1 MRLHPV
7 KERYRSDGTQ
17 ELIVSCLTHKRRSNQ
32 IKRRIKIMKI
42 IQKALLIEVI
52 AVFAIFSLHA
62 QGITIGSGTT
72 LMLGSSTLSLPGN
85 WSNSGTFTA
94 GSGTVIF
101 TGGSTTQTITNA
113 SGETFN
119 NLMVNKSS
127 GNVQLANNITV
138 NGTLTT
144 TSGGVDLNSH
154 TITLGT
160 SASLSETPGNT
171 VHGTSGSITTTRTLG
186 ASPGNVAGLGF

>member
-1 MRLHPV
+1 M
-7 KERYRSDGTQ
+7 KT
-17 ELIVSCLTHKRRSNQ
+17 IRRT
-32 IKRRIKIMKI
+32 
-42 IQKALLIEVI
+42 LLIEVI
-52 AVFAIFSLHA
+52 AVFAILSLHA

-72 LMLGSSTLSLPGN
+72 VSLGSSTLSLPGN

-101 TGGSTTQTITNA
+101 TGASGTQTITNA

-119 NLMVNKSS
+119 NLTVNKAS

-144 TSGGVDLNSH
+144 TSG
-154 TITLGT
+154 
-160 SASLSETPGNT
+160 
-171 VHGTSGSITTTRTLG
+171 
-186 ASPGNVAGLGF
+186 